1 MADSGTTLEGAT
13 LAVDIGAT
21 SIKFCPVD
29 ERGELLA
36 EVTRV
41 DTPYPCLPEVLVEVI
56 ARAVNASG
64 CARAGVGFP
73 GDMLDGVIVEPGNLS
88 RAGGILTPVDPAI
101 HALWVGC
108 DIERLLQ
115 SRCAVPVRVVNDAT
129 LAAHGYATGE
139 GRELVIT
146 LGTAFGIS
154 LMVNGR
160 WQKIRDVGAANFH
173 DLGTYDEVFGEPAR
187 ARDMGEWRSRLV
199 VALREFVD
207 EFAADSVHVGGGN
220 ARHLTH
226 DDVAAVGCPVLF
238 NDNEGT
244 LRGAVRLFAPPA
256 PSTRA

>member
-115 SRCAVPVRVVNDAT
+115 SRC
-129 LAAHGYATGE
+129 
-139 GRELVIT
+139 
-146 LGTAFGIS
+146 
-154 LMVNGR
+154 
-160 WQKIRDVGAANFH
+160 
-173 DLGTYDEVFGEPAR
+173 DEVFGEPAR

-226 DDVAAVGCPVLF
+226 DDLAAVGCPVLF